1 VRGGSTH
8 LESLVL
14 QDALDGRVLARGRE
28 LGLED
33 DAEGAIA
40 HDLALGILH
49 VPSLSRH
56 AILDLFADDLWARR
70 AVSREHDKREQH
82 GGEWGALTS
91 HPETGEGS
99 RPILRHGGAKTRR
112 LSRERE
118 AGAEGSS
125 EGNRRR
131 GEGRGGQLLGAVGSE
146 GDEGAR
152 GGGEGVE
159 KWRIGCVEGDG
170 EEEESERERRGEV
183 EEV

>member
-56 AILDLFADDLWARR
+56 AILDLFADDLWAK
-70 AVSREHDKREQH
+70 E
-82 GGEWGALTS
+82 
-91 HPETGEGS
+91 
-99 RPILRHGGAKTRR
+99 
-112 LSRERE
+112 
-118 AGAEGSS
+118 SS
-125 EGNRRR
+125 
-131 GEGRGGQLLGAVGSE
+131 
-146 GDEGAR
+146 
-152 GGGEGVE
+152 
-159 KWRIGCVEGDG
+159 
-170 EEEESERERRGEV
+170 
-183 EEV
+183 